1 MTFASI
7 DYYSEGYVEEAAY
20 HYEESS
26 KQLLSAQYNVGATLQ
41 KSLNNIGTAPQNL
54 RHDYIN
60 KILRDTLEE
69 NSGLIG
75 LS

>member
-7 DYYSEGYVEEAAY
+7 NYYFEGYVEETVY

-26 KQLLSAQYNVGATLQ
+26 KQLLSAQYNVGTPLQ
-41 KSLNNIGTAPQNL
+41 KSLNNIETVPQNL
-54 RHDYIN
+54 RRDYIN

-69 NSGLIG
+69 NSGLIN